1 MMKKLDQILNKLE
14 KLCNPLSVFIYG
26 SRARDDFL
34 KKSDFEIGVLI
45 PKDRNI
51 EINKIKKGVPAEKTN
66 IYPFEYE
73 SFIKG
78 NIDTPFQKSI
88 YLREL
93 ITSGKTISGEKVI
106 EKMEP
111 PKIKVVDII
120 QDLRFN
126 LGYALASV
134 ISHGNKD
141 FETASFEFHKSCL
154 FGTRDLEILQLKEF
168 PLTYKEIYELSKNLE
183 IGEYS
188 SLVQKAYEV
197 REKRTKYSVKDLFE
211 NISYL
216 DEFIEPKI
224 MEYFKKKGNGVL
236 LNETKEETK
245 VMHKCSFV

>member
-1 MMKKLDQILNKLE
+1 MKKLNRILSKLE
-14 KLCNPLSVFIYG
+14 KICNPLSVFIYG

-45 PKDRNI
+45 PKNRYI
-51 EINKIKKGVPAEKTN
+51 GRSEISKAIQESKIK

-78 NIDTPFQKSI
+78 DIDTPFQKSL

-93 ITSGKTISGEKVI
+93 ATVGKTLLGEKII
-106 EKMEP
+106 EKMDIPE
-111 PKIKVVDII
+111 IKVIDLI

-134 ISHGNKD
+134 VSHSNKD

-154 FGTRDLEILQLKEF
+154 FGTRDLEILQIKEF
-168 PLTYKEIYELSKNLE
+168 PLTYKEIYELSKKLE
-183 IGEYS
+183 LEEYS

-197 REKRTKYSVKDLFE
+197 REKKTKYKVENLFD

-216 DEFIEPKI
+216 DGFIEPKI
-224 MEYFKKKGNGVL
+224 MEYFEKRGNKVL
-236 LNETKEETK
+236 FK
-245 VMHKCSFV
+245 